1 MLVILTDEQIIS
13 TQQVCSSC
21 LLANHQGTPRWN
33 KGKLGCGHSLAR
45 ASGDKP
51 QASLCDRANLYE
63 CQMGFLLANIDE

>member
-13 TQQVCSSC
+13 TQQVCSGC
-21 LLANHQGTPRWN
+21 LLANRQGTPRWN

-45 ASGDKP
+45 ASGE
-51 QASLCDRANLYE
+51 RANLYE